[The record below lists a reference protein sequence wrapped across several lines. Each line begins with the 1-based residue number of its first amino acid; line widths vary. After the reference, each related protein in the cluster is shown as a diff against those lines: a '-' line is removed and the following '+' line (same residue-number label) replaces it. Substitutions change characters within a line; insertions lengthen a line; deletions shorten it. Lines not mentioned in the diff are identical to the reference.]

1 MQRTGIVT
9 DSHSSL
15 SPALAE
21 ELGVL
26 MLPMP
31 FIIDGQSYLEGIDL
45 TRETFFDKLSSCT
58 SMATSQPPP
67 ADVLAIWD
75 RALLTYEEILYMPL
89 SSGLSSSCA
98 VAQAL
103 AAQAPYAGRV
113 FVVDHGR
120 ISTPLHRFI
129 LDALEMIERGLP
141 AAKIRDILEKN
152 RDRMCI
158 YLAVD
163 TLEYLKR
170 GGRISAA
177 AATVGT
183 LLNIKPV
190 LRLSTGKLEPFKK
203 CHGFLKAKRAMLDA
217 IRQDLKTRFA
227 PEYSRGELHLMT
239 ASSATA
245 DETAS
250 WVEEVKAAFPNM
262 SVLSDYLSLG
272 VCCHTGA
279 GALGVGL
286 SCKPIES

>member
-1 MQRTGIVT
+1 MQRVGIVT

-15 SPALAE
+15 TPALAAR
-21 ELGVL
+21 LGVL

-31 FIIDGQSYLEGIDL
+31 FIINGESFLEGVDL
-45 TRETFFDKLSSCT
+45 TREIFFEKLASGAT
-58 SMATSQPPP
+58 MATSQPAP
-67 ADVLAIWD
+67 ADVLALWD
-75 RALLTYEEILYMPL
+75 RALQEYEQILYMPL

-103 AAQAPYAGRV
+103 SEDEPYAGRV

-129 LDALEMIERGLP
+129 LDALELIDKGLDAP
-141 AAKIRDILEKN
+141 AIRDILEKN

-170 GGRISAA
+170 GGRITAA

-190 LRLSTGKLEPFKK
+190 LRLATGKLEPYKK
-203 CHGFLKAKRAMLDA
+203 CHGFHKAKAAMLDA
-217 IRQDLKTRFA
+217 IRQDLATRFA
-227 PEYSRGELHLMT
+227 AENARGELHLMT
-239 ASSATA
+239 ASSASPEQTRA
-245 DETAS
+245 
-250 WVEEVKAAFPNM
+250 WVAEVEAAFPGM
-262 SVLSDYLSLG
+262 SVLSDDLSLG

-286 SCKPIES
+286 SCVPLA

>member
-1 MQRTGIVT
+1 MKRVGIVT

-15 SPALAE
+15 TPDLARR
-21 ELGVL
+21 LGVTL
-26 MLPMP
+26 LPMP
-31 FIIDGQSYLEGIDL
+31 FVIDGQNYLEGVDL
-45 TRETFFDKLSSCT
+45 TREVFFERLAAGASV
-58 SMATSQPPP
+58 ATSQPAP
-67 ADVLAIWD
+67 ADVTAIWD
-75 RALLTYEEILYMPL
+75 KALCEYDEILYMPL

-103 AAQAPYAGRV
+103 AQEEPYAGRV

-129 LDALEMIERGLP
+129 LDAQEMIARGMG
-141 AAKIRDILEKN
+141 AARIREILEKN

-170 GGRISAA
+170 GGRITAA

-190 LRLSTGKLEPFKK
+190 LRLATGKLEPYRK
-203 CHGFLKAKRAMLDA
+203 CRGFTKAKLTMLDA
-217 IRQDLKTRFA
+217 IRSDLNGRFA
-227 PEYSRGELHLMT
+227 QEFARGELHLMT
-239 ASSATA
+239 ATSAIPEQTA
-245 DETAS
+245 E
-250 WVEEVKAAFPNM
+250 WVEQVRAAFPGM
-262 SVLSDYLSLG
+262 EVLSDDLSLG

-286 SCKPIES
+286 SCVPVED

>member
-1 MQRTGIVT
+1 MQRVGIVT

-15 SPALAE
+15 TPDLAE
-21 ELGVL
+21 RLGVL

-31 FIIDGQSYLEGIDL
+31 FIIDGENYLEGVDL
-45 TRETFFDKLSSCT
+45 TREIFFQKLSSGST
-58 SMATSQPPP
+58 LATSQPAP
-67 ADVLAIWD
+67 ADVLALWD
-75 RALLTYEEILYMPL
+75 RALSMYDEILYMPL

-98 VAQAL
+98 VARSL
-103 AAQAPYAGRV
+103 AQDAPYAGRV

-129 LDALEMIERGLP
+129 LDALEMIERGLS
-141 AAKIRDILEKN
+141 AAQICAILEKN

-170 GGRISAA
+170 GGRITAA

-183 LLNIKPV
+183 LLSIKPV
-190 LRLSTGKLEPFKK
+190 LRLATGKLEPFKK
-203 CHGFLKAKRAMLDA
+203 CHGFTKAKHAMLDA
-217 IRQDLKTRFA
+217 IRADLSGRFA
-227 PEYSRGELHLMT
+227 EEYARGELHLMT
-239 ASSATA
+239 ASSASPE
-245 DETAS
+245 ETAA
-250 WVEEVKAAFPNM
+250 WVAQVQDAFPGM
-262 SVLSDYLSLG
+262 EVLSDDLSLG

-286 SCKPIES
+286 SCVPRE